1 MTESRKPPL
10 PLFPLAVATLLVGLA
25 VAAAF
30 WPDPAR
36 ERADGTLLVL
46 LPDGDPRRED
56 VLEDLAAALGAAAAL
71 DLHVHPVRTAEAFH
85 AAADHALVAIV
96 PDGLALSLPSDR
108 WQALATG
115 RRRVPWNLRPSAV
128 LVSRTSAAATATPWR
143 SAPTRTV
150 FGDSLSLVCLAP
162 LCEAGDGPDR
172 RAGVVWGDDPYDH
185 RGVLLAARY
194 GAFDHA
200 IVRQW
205 DAETARTAGWL
216 PASRWR
222 ITRISDPVPDIVALA
237 ARRLPTAS
245 RMELQRAL
253 SVIGRQLD
261 ARDERDHGLE
271 TGLGLLGLDGF
282 NLLLGPD
289 FEQVRRRYRACW
301 PAPAE

>member
-1 MTESRKPPL
+1 MTDARKPSL
-10 PLFPLAVATLLVGLA
+10 PLFPLAVASLLVGLA
-25 VAAAF
+25 LAAAL
-30 WPDPAR
+30 WPEPAR

-46 LPDGDPRRED
+46 LPGGDPRRAE
-56 VLEDLAAALGAAAAL
+56 VLEDLAATLGASAAL
-71 DLHVHPVRTAEAFH
+71 DLHLQAVPTAHAFH
-85 AAADHALVAIV
+85 AAADRALVAIV
-96 PDGLALSLPSDR
+96 PDGLALSLPADR

-115 RRRVPWNLRPSAV
+115 RRRVPWNLRPAAV
-128 LVSRTSAAATATPWR
+128 LVSRTSVPPTATPWR
-143 SAPTRTV
+143 SAPSRTV

-162 LCEAGDGPDR
+162 LCEAGDAPALP
-172 RAGVVWGDDPYDH
+172 AGVAWGDDPYDH
-185 RGVLLAARY
+185 RGVLLAARH

-205 DAETARTAGWL
+205 DAEKVRTAGWL
-216 PASRWR
+216 PASHWR
-222 ITRISDPVPDIVALA
+222 ITRISDPVPDIVALG

-245 RMELQRAL
+245 RMDLQRAL

-271 TGLGLLGLDGF
+271 AGLGLLGLDGF

-289 FEQVRRRYRACW
+289 FEQMRRHYRACW